1 MLITG
6 DYSVEGMEHL
16 ISLERK
22 SLSDLLFCIGGDR
35 ERFER
40 ELQRLSQMRYPAI
53 VVEASLAEA
62 LRGTRYTD
70 LHPSQILGSLVSW
83 SIKLRIPIWFCDN
96 RDLAQ
101 TVTARLLSK
110 AAKYAGESELLPAIE
125 E

>member
-1 MLITG
+1 
-6 DYSVEGMEHL
+6 
-16 ISLERK
+16 
-22 SLSDLLFCIGGDR
+22 
-35 ERFER
+35 
-40 ELQRLSQMRYPAI
+40 
-53 VVEASLAEA
+53 

-83 SIKLRIPIWFCDN
+83 SINLRIPIWFCDN